1 MSVAGPNDL
10 VLFAMGDRVCNRDD
24 YQVQWEALLPLLREA
39 DLRYCQVEQV
49 FSDRGTPC
57 VSASNV
63 LFRVSPKYAAAL
75 KYTGID
81 VGSPI
86 GNHAM
91 SYGHEAIIDTVATLE
106 ANGVRSFGAGKDIAE
121 ARKPAILEKKGTRI
135 AFLGY
140 NSIIGIGEAADV
152 DWPGVAPMR
161 IHTYY
166 EPLELNQ
173 PGMPP
178 RIRTFPEP
186 RDMAAMQDDIRKARQ
201 LADVVAVAFHFG
213 IHYKRAELSEYQPV
227 VAHAAVDSGAD
238 LILGS
243 HPHLLKAI
251 EVYKGKAIFYSL
263 GNFSCDPLGRWTK
276 APQSAIMKTMIEAIN
291 RKVDSE
297 YPFLLNRPRDVMKTG
312 IAKIVISNKK
322 ISRVSLIPMVTT
334 LDRYMQPLEL
344 EPGSEKFKEMVD
356 YVKDITRESG
366 IGTEFK
372 VEGKE
377 IVVAGI

>member
-1 MSVAGPNDL
+1 MANANDL
-10 VLFAMGDRVCNRDD
+10 VVFAMGDRVCNRDD
-24 YQVQWEALLPLLREA
+24 YQAQWEALLPLLREA
-39 DLRYCQVEQV
+39 DIRYCQVEQV
-49 FSDRGTPC
+49 FSERGTPC

-81 VGSPI
+81 VGSPN

-91 SYGHEAIIDTVATLE
+91 SYGHEAIIDTVTTLE
-106 ANGVRSFGAGKDIAE
+106 ANGVQCCGAGKDIE
-121 ARKPAILEKKGTRI
+121 QARKPAILEKKGTRI
-135 AFLGY
+135 AFLAY
-140 NSIIGIGEAADV
+140 NSIIGVGEAADV

-186 RDMAAMQDDIRKARQ
+186 LDMSAMREDIQKAREA
-201 LADVVAVAFHFG
+201 ADVVAVAFHWG

-227 VAHAAVDSGAD
+227 VAHAAIDAGAD

-243 HPHLLKAI
+243 HPHVLKAI
-251 EVYKGKAIFYSL
+251 EVYRGKVIFYSL
-263 GNFSCDPLGRWTK
+263 GNFSCDPLGRWSK
-276 APQSAIMKTMIEAIN
+276 ARQSASIKTMLEAIA
-291 RKVDSE
+291 RQVDPE

-312 IAKIVISNKK
+312 IAKIVITNKK
-322 ISRVSLIPMVTT
+322 ISRVSLIPMITT
-334 LDRYMQPLEL
+334 LDRYMQPLAL
-344 EPGSEKFKEMVD
+344 APGSEEFNDMVK
-356 YVKDITRESG
+356 YVTEITREVRINTRFEVAGS
-366 IGTEFK
+366 
-372 VEGKE
+372 E
-377 IVVAGI
+377 IVVTL